1 MILAAAISSLLW
13 IKSGSDALFLF
24 RYENTFL
31 TSVVVSLIELS
42 SFSVWGGNIGR
53 TEIVVIGIHCLAI
66 KKKFCKNIY
75 TLVYG
80 FAKADSV
87 PVYIR
92 QKVKNII
99 V

>member
-1 MILAAAISSLLW
+1 MQFI
-13 IKSGSDALFLF
+13 
-24 RYENTFL
+24 
-31 TSVVVSLIELS
+31 
-42 SFSVWGGNIGR
+42 SFSNSRTKSIIYPGGEG
-53 TEIVVIGIHCLAI
+53 VGGGGGGISWSNRNCVYWHTLLGNE

-80 FAKADSV
+80 FVKAYSM